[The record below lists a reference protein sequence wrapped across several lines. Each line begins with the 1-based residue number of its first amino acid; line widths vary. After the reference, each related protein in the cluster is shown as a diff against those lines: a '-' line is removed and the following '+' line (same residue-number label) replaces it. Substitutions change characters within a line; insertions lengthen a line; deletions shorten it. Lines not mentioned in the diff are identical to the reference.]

1 MPICPERHQYGRSDL
16 ITRQPD
22 VAQLLIVERAKSV
35 LSLQDQD
42 HAPALR

>member
-1 MPICPERHQYGRSDL
+1 MPICPESRQQGWLDL
-16 ITRQPD
+16 VARQPD
-22 VAQLLIVERAKSV
+22 VAQLLIVERAKSM